1 MKYINEEVL
10 EQLKEIFSAMKNEV
24 KIALFTKDEPCE
36 TCLETRDFVSELI
49 QASPKMSL
57 VEYDLVKDSEL
68 AEKYGVSLTPS
79 LVLLDKA
86 GEYKR
91 IKFNGIPSGHEI
103 NSFISS
109 VIAVSGN
116 GQTLPEAI
124 TDRLSKIKKPVNIK
138 VFVTLGCPHCPG
150 AVEKAHHLALL
161 NENVTA
167 EMIEAQTFYDLSEE
181 YNVSS
186 VPKVVINDNYEFVGN
201 QPFEVFLDE
210 IEKTQIA

>member
-10 EQLKEIFSAMKNEV
+10 EQLKEIFSAMKDDV
-24 KIALFTKDEPCE
+24 KIALFTKEEPCE
-36 TCLETRDFVSELI
+36 TCLETRDFVGELV
-49 QASPKMSL
+49 QSSPKMSL
-57 VEYDLVKDSEL
+57 VEYDLEKDSDL
-68 AEKYGVSLTPS
+68 AEKLGVSLAPS
-79 LVLLDKA
+79 LALLDKS

-116 GQTLPEAI
+116 GQPLPESI
-124 TDRLSKIKKPVNIK
+124 TERLSKVNKPVNIK

-150 AVEKAHHLALL
+150 AVEKAHYLALL
-161 NENVTA
+161 NDNITA
-167 EMIEAQTFYDLSEE
+167 DMIEAQTFYDLSEE

-186 VPKVVINDNYEFVGN
+186 VPKIVINDIYEFVGN
-201 QPFEVFLDE
+201 QPLEVFLEE
-210 IEKTQIA
+210 IEKTQVA

>member
-1 MKYINEEVL
+1 MKYVNEEVF
-10 EQLKEIFSAMKNEV
+10 EQLKEIFSSMENKV

-36 TCLETRDFVSELI
+36 TCLETRDFIGELI

-57 VEYDLVKDSEL
+57 VEYDLNKDSKL
-68 AEKYGVSLTPS
+68 AEKYGVSLVPS
-79 LVLLDKA
+79 LVLLDEA
-86 GEYKR
+86 GDYKR

-116 GQTLPEAI
+116 GQSLPEAI
-124 TDRLSKIKKPVNIK
+124 TDRLSKIEKPVNIK

-161 NENVTA
+161 NENITA

-186 VPKVVINDNYEFVGN
+186 VPKVVINDIYEFVGN

-210 IEKTQIA
+210 IEKTQVA

>member
-10 EQLKEIFSAMKNEV
+10 EQLKDIFSSMKDEV
-24 KIALFTKDEPCE
+24 RIALFTKDEPCE
-36 TCLETRDFVSELI
+36 TCLETRDFISELI
-49 QASPKMSL
+49 QASDKLSL
-57 VEYDLVKDSEL
+57 IEYDLKRDSEL
-68 AEKYGVSLTPS
+68 AEEYGVSLAPS

-116 GQTLPEAI
+116 GQTLPDTIAE
-124 TDRLSKIKKPVNIK
+124 RLSRVDKPVNIK

-161 NENVTA
+161 NDNISA

-186 VPKVVINDNYEFVGN
+186 VPKIVINDNFEFVGN